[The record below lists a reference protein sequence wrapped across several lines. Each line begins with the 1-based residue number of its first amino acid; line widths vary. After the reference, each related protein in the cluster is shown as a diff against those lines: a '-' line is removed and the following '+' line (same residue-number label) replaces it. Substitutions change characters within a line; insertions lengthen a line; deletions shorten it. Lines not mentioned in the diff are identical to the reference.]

1 MKCSGQR
8 TINMKNA
15 ICFKLGLIFSALAVI
30 MSIAACGRSAP
41 VATEYQKS
49 ASPVVLHVIKGKT
62 TKTFSVAQ
70 IKELPN
76 LSGFAGQIDEN
87 NKINGPVEYKGV
99 ALTDILN
106 TSGGISAGNQ
116 IKITSADNGSRI
128 FSYDQVATGNID
140 IYDGLSGLT
149 TTAPVM
155 VPKLFVAFESNGTPL
170 ETGTGPLE
178 FGVMTC
184 QFRVT
189 RDSLWLKNIIKIEII
204 TAQ

>member
-1 MKCSGQR
+1 VKKC
-8 TINMKNA
+8 IY
-15 ICFKLGLIFSALAVI
+15 FKPGLILSVLAVI

-41 VATEYQKS
+41 MAKENQKS
-49 ASPVVLHVIKGKT
+49 AGPVVLQLIKGKT
-62 TKTFSVAQ
+62 VKTFSIPQ
-70 IKELPN
+70 IQELPN

-87 NKINGPVEYKGV
+87 NKINGPIEYRGV

-106 TSGGISAGNQ
+106 TIGGISTSNQ
-116 IKITSADNGSRI
+116 VKITSADSASRI
-128 FSYDQVATGNID
+128 FSYDQVTNGNID
-140 IYDGLSGLT
+140 IYDGVSGVT

-178 FGVMTC
+178 FGAMTC

-189 RDSLWLKNIIKIEII
+189 RDSLWLKNIVKIEII
-204 TAQ
+204 KAQ